1 MLRAVIHSCAP
12 HLQVYK
18 CLSSPANS
26 GNAKEMLEK
35 LKNTFAGRAEAQS
48 KRAESDTIDQQSAT
62 ASVDAAAGG
71 GQEPQQNESSPN
83 QNTPDQSSNTDVIG
97 FSPPPLNPFMIPLEM
112 LMRK

>member
-1 MLRAVIHSCAP
+1 
-12 HLQVYK
+12 
-18 CLSSPANS
+18 
-26 GNAKEMLEK
+26 MLET

-48 KRAESDTIDQQSAT
+48 KRAEHGTVNQQSAT

-71 GQEPQQNESSPN
+71 GQEPQKNESSLN
-83 QNTPDQSSNTDVIG
+83 QNTLGQSSNTDVTG